1 MNGNVLLV
9 KKSLALLGPAACA
22 LALSWGCMLPLA
34 SKNLYQIDL
43 SIKASRVE
51 IEQKGTLLIFSV
63 IPISEALD
71 SKDVLI
77 QLMEDEG
84 CSDLKNIDIQYW
96 NYSFYLVSWDKVRVI
111 ADCIKGTP
119 ARPVVPPV
127 EPAKPPVPPAP

>member
-1 MNGNVLLV
+1 MNANERI
-9 KKSLALLGPAACA
+9 KKSLVRLTPVASALV
-22 LALSWGCMLPLA
+22 LSWGCMLPLA

-43 SIKASRVE
+43 NVKASRVE
-51 IEQKGTLLIFSV
+51 LEQKGTLFLLSMV
-63 IPISEALD
+63 PISEPLD
-71 SKDVLI
+71 SKDVLM

-96 NYSFYLVSWDKVRVI
+96 NYSFYVISWDKVRVI
-111 ADCIKGTP
+111 ADCIKAAP